1 MKYFMTALAATI
13 GFTMTGCADKE
24 PEYRSAQCTIDNLV
38 APLWACGDSKIEGSF
53 TAVGSASLSQLGQ
66 GISRREA
73 MNNARLNLSKKL
85 QADVNKKVRLFMESA
100 ELGHTDTISTQISEN
115 IASTMPV
122 SSKQMRYWQSS
133 ATKEIYVLVGVAQNE
148 IDLAIKDAI
157 RSQYQ
162 NGDALQTLDERFPTY

>member
-66 GISRREA
+66 GVSRREA

-85 QADVNKKVRLFMESA
+85 QADVNKKISLFMESA
-100 ELGHTDTISTQISEN
+100 KLGHTDTISSQISEN

-133 ATKEIYVLVGVAQNE
+133 ATKEIYVLVGVAQND
-148 IDLAIKDAI
+148 INIAIKETLQ
-157 RSQYQ
+157 SHY
-162 NGDALQTLDERFPTY
+162 NNSEALKKLDEVFPTY